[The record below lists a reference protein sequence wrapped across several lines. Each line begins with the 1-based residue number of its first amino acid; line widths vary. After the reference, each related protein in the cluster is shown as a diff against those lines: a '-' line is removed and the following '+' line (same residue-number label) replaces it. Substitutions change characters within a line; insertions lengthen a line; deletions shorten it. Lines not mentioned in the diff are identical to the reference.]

1 MKYIL
6 CLICLLILPSGLS
19 AQEEKF
25 KVVAGEIQN
34 DLGKAREEKALTK
47 SEVNQQRKKLKND
60 INRLKEMIKRE
71 NKGLEVDEKHLAS
84 MREER
89 IKLQQSI
96 RAHTGHMK
104 ELDAV
109 LRDFARDFS
118 GLAERSPF
126 YAVDPERLSTLKD
139 FLNTE
144 KILGIQDIQT
154 LVTLAFEDMTASA
167 QIIKRKGAVVDR
179 QGREV
184 ESDIIRMGNLTA
196 IYRENGHVGYL
207 NMSPASG
214 RLLAAASPGWGIRR
228 NLKKYFDND
237 TDAVY
242 MDISGGVAIKQLS
255 RRTTLWEQVQSG
267 GLLIW
272 PILLVGLVAAI
283 LVLERLFFLGR
294 VSQNTDKL
302 MTHVT
307 ELVEKGDYKGA
318 VQSTQAQSGRPTG
331 NVLKA
336 GLEQQG
342 QPRDII
348 ESSLAEAIL
357 KETPRLERFLPA
369 LKVLAAIAP
378 LLGLLGTVTGMI
390 NTFHVITVHGTGD
403 PRLMAGGISEALIT
417 TQLGLAVAIPI
428 LVITALLGRKASRIA
443 SDMEEKAMAL
453 IAALLRDQRVPNG
466 SA

>member
-1 MKYIL
+1 ML
-6 CLICLLILPSGLS
+6 CLICLTFLPAGLS
-19 AQEEKF
+19 AQENKF
-25 KVVAGEIQN
+25 KAVAREVRE
-34 DLGKAREEKALTK
+34 DLGKAQEEKALTRT
-47 SEVNQQRKKLKND
+47 EITQQRKTLRKKL
-60 INRLKEMIKRE
+60 NRLKEQIKQE
-71 NKGLEVDEKHLAS
+71 NAALLQDEKRLES

-89 IKLQQSI
+89 LLMERMI

-118 GLAERSPF
+118 GLAERSP
-126 YAVDPERLSTLKD
+126 YSGEDPERLVTLGN
-139 FLNTE
+139 FLNNE
-144 KILGIQDIQT
+144 KVLGIQDIRT
-154 LVTLAFEDMTASA
+154 LVELAFEDMTASS
-167 QIIKRKGAVVDR
+167 QIIMRKGVIVDR

-184 ESDIIRMGNLTA
+184 ESKIIRLGNLTA
-196 IYRENGHVGYL
+196 IYRENGNVGYL
-207 NMSPASG
+207 SMSPASG
-214 RLLAAASPGWGIRR
+214 RLLASASPGWGVRR
-228 NLKKYFDND
+228 NLKNYFDGD
-237 TDAVY
+237 SHAVY
-242 MDISGGVAIKQLS
+242 MDVSGGVAVKQLS
-255 RRTTLWEQVQSG
+255 RKTTLWEQIQSG

-272 PILLVGLVAAI
+272 PILFVGLVAAI
-283 LVLERLFFLGR
+283 LVLERLIFLGR

-307 ELVEKGDYKGA
+307 KLVEAGDYQGA
-318 VQSTQAQSGRPTG
+318 MDTAKSQSERPTG

-453 IAALLRDQRVPNG
+453 IAALLRDRRFPNG
-466 SA
+466 SL

>member
-1 MKYIL
+1 VKYVL
-6 CLICLLILPSGLS
+6 CLICLIILPTGLS
-19 AQEEKF
+19 AQEDKF
-25 KVVAGEIQN
+25 KTVAREVRE
-34 DLGKAREEKALTK
+34 DLGKAQKEKALTK
-47 SEVNQQRKKLKND
+47 ADMAQQRITLRNN
-60 INRLKEMIKRE
+60 INRFKEQLKKE
-71 NKGLEVDEKHLAS
+71 NAALEADEKRLLS
-84 MREER
+84 MREKRLE
-89 IKLQQSI
+89 LQRNIQ
-96 RAHTGHMK
+96 AHTGHMK

-118 GLAERSPF
+118 GLAERSPY
-126 YAVDPERLSTLKD
+126 YAEDPKRLSSLKD

-144 KILGIQDIQT
+144 KILGIQDIHT
-154 LVTLAFEDMTASA
+154 LVALAFDDMAASA
-167 QIIKRKGAVVDR
+167 QIIKRKGPIVDR

-184 ESDIIRMGNLTA
+184 ESDVIRLGNLTA
-196 IYRENGHVGYL
+196 IYRDEGKVGYL

-228 NLKKYFDND
+228 NLKAYFNGDA
-237 TDAVY
+237 DAVY
-242 MDISGGVAIKQLS
+242 MDISGGVAIKQLA
-255 RRTTLWEQVQSG
+255 RRTTLWEQIQSG

-272 PILLVGLVAAI
+272 PILFVGLVAAI

-318 VQSTQAQSGRPTG
+318 VQSTQTQSGRPTG

-390 NTFHVITVHGTGD
+390 NTFHVITVYGTGD

-443 SDMEEKAMAL
+443 SDMEEKAMAS
-453 IAALLRDQRVPNG
+453 IAALLRDQRLPNG

>member
-1 MKYIL
+1 MKYVL
-6 CLICLLILPSGLS
+6 CLIALVILPAGLA

-25 KVVAGEIQN
+25 KAV
-34 DLGKAREEKALTK
+34 AREVREDLRDAQKEKALTRA
-47 SEVNQQRKKLKND
+47 EATQQRTTLKKNLQS
-60 INRLKEMIKRE
+60 LKERIKQE
-71 NKGLEVDEKHLAS
+71 NTDLEADEKRLEAT
-84 MREER
+84 REER
-89 IKLQQSI
+89 LKLKRRI

-118 GLAERSPF
+118 GLAERSP
-126 YAVDPERLSTLKD
+126 YSAEDPERLVTLKN
-139 FLNTE
+139 FLNEE
-144 KILGIQDIQT
+144 KVLGIRDIRT
-154 LVTLAFEDMTASA
+154 LVELAFKDMAASS
-167 QIIKRKGAVVDR
+167 QVIKRKGVIVNR

-184 ESDIIRMGNLTA
+184 ESEIIRLGNLTA
-196 IYRENGHVGYL
+196 IYRENGNVGYL

-214 RLLAAASPGWGIRR
+214 RLLAAASPGWGVRR
-228 NLKKYFDND
+228 NLKTYFDGD
-237 TDAVY
+237 ADAVY
-242 MDISGGVAIKQLS
+242 MDVSGGVAVKQLS
-255 RRTTLWEQVQSG
+255 RRITLWEQIQSG

-272 PILLVGLVAAI
+272 PILFVGLVGAI

-307 ELVEKGDYKGA
+307 ELVEAGDYKGA
-318 VQSTQAQSGRPTG
+318 MHTAESQSGRPTG

-428 LVITALLGRKASRIA
+428 LVVTALLGRKASRIT

-453 IAALLRDQRVPNG
+453 IAALLRDQRPPNG
-466 SA
+466 RA

>member
-1 MKYIL
+1 MKYAL
-6 CLICLLILPSGLS
+6 CLIFLTLLPAGLS

-25 KVVAGEIQN
+25 KAVVREVQE
-34 DLGKAREEKALTK
+34 DLGEARKEKAITR
-47 SEVNQQRKKLKND
+47 SEAARQRARLKKDIEGLKMRVKREKAALDADEKKL
-60 INRLKEMIKRE
+60 L
-71 NKGLEVDEKHLAS
+71 S

-89 IKLQQSI
+89 LKLERDI

-118 GLAERSPF
+118 GLAERSP
-126 YAVDPERLSTLKD
+126 YSGENPERLTTLKD

-144 KILGIQDIQT
+144 KILGIQDIRT
-154 LVTLAFEDMTASA
+154 LVALAFDDMTASS
-167 QIIKRKGAVVDR
+167 QIIRREGVIVDR
-179 QGREV
+179 QGHEV
-184 ESDIIRMGNLTA
+184 ESDIIRLGNLTA
-196 IYRENGHVGYL
+196 IYRENTHVGYL
-207 NMSPASG
+207 STSPASG
-214 RLLAAASPGWGIRR
+214 RLLAAASPGWSVGR
-228 NLKKYFDND
+228 NLKRYFKGE

-242 MDISGGVAIKQLS
+242 VDISGGVAVKQLS
-255 RRTTLWEQVQSG
+255 RRTTLWEQIRSG

-272 PILLVGLVAAI
+272 PILLVGLVAVI

-318 VQSTQAQSGRPTG
+318 VQSAEAQSGRPTG

-336 GLEQQG
+336 GLGQQG

-453 IAALLRDQRVPNG
+453 IAAPLRDQRLPDG

>member
-1 MKYIL
+1 MKYVF
-6 CLICLLILPSGLS
+6 CLICLLILPAGVS
-19 AQEEKF
+19 AQEDKF
-25 KVVAGEIQN
+25 KAVAREVRE
-34 DLGKAREEKALTK
+34 DFGKAQEEKALTRA
-47 SEVNQQRKKLKND
+47 EMTQQRKALKKD
-60 INRLKEMIKRE
+60 LNRLKSQIKQE
-71 NKGLEVDEKHLAS
+71 NAALLGDEKRLEA

-89 IKLQQSI
+89 RELGRRI

-118 GLAERSPF
+118 GLAERSP
-126 YAVDPERLSTLKD
+126 YSAEDPQRLVTLKD
-139 FLNTE
+139 FLNKE
-144 KILGIQDIQT
+144 KVLGIQDIRT
-154 LVTLAFEDMTASA
+154 LVELAFKDMAASS
-167 QIIKRKGAVVDR
+167 QVIMRKGTIVDR

-184 ESDIIRMGNLTA
+184 ESDIIRLGNLTA
-196 IYRENGHVGYL
+196 IYRENGDVGYL

-214 RLLAAASPGWGIRR
+214 RLLAAASPGWGVRR
-228 NLKKYFDND
+228 NLKTYFDGD
-237 TDAVY
+237 ADAVY
-242 MDISGGVAIKQLS
+242 MDISGGVAVKQLS
-255 RRTTLWEQVQSG
+255 RQTTLWEQIQSG

-272 PILLVGLVAAI
+272 PILLVGLVAAL

-307 ELVEKGDYKGA
+307 KLVEAGDYKGA
-318 VQSTQAQSGRPTG
+318 MHTAESQSGRPTG

-453 IAALLRDQRVPNG
+453 IAALLRDQRLPNG

>member
-1 MKYIL
+1 MKYVL
-6 CLICLLILPSGLS
+6 CLICLAFLPAGTS

-25 KVVAGEIQN
+25 KAVAREVRE
-34 DLGKAREEKALTK
+34 DLGEARKEKVLTRV
-47 SEVNQQRKKLKND
+47 EAAQQRTSLKKEIKH
-60 INRLKEMIKRE
+60 LKERIKQE
-71 NKGLEVDEKHLAS
+71 NSALEADEKRLEA

-89 IKLQQSI
+89 LELERTI

-118 GLAERSPF
+118 GLSERSP
-126 YAVDPERLSTLKD
+126 YSAEEPERLAILKD

-144 KILGIQDIQT
+144 KVLGIQNIRT
-154 LVTLAFEDMTASA
+154 LVALAFEDMAASA
-167 QIIKRKGAVVDR
+167 KIIKRKGTVVDR

-184 ESDIIRMGNLTA
+184 ESDIIRLGNLTA
-196 IYRENGHVGYL
+196 IYRENGNVGYL
-207 NMSPASG
+207 NMSPASE
-214 RLLAAASPGWGIRR
+214 RLLAAASPGWGVRR
-228 NLKKYFDND
+228 NLKTYFDGDAN
-237 TDAVY
+237 AVY
-242 MDISGGVAIKQLS
+242 MDISGGVAVKQLS
-255 RRTTLWEQVQSG
+255 RQTTLWEQIQSG

-272 PILLVGLVAAI
+272 PILFVGLVAAI

-294 VSQNTDKL
+294 VSQKTDKL

-307 ELVEKGDYKGA
+307 ELVEAGDYKGA
-318 VQSTQAQSGRPTG
+318 MQTAESQSGRPTG

-453 IAALLRDQRVPNG
+453 IAALLRDQRLPNG

>member
-1 MKYIL
+1 MKTVL
-6 CLICLLILPSGLS
+6 CLICLLILPAGLS

-25 KVVAGEIQN
+25 KAVVREVRE
-34 DLGKAREEKALTK
+34 DLGKAQKEKMLTK
-47 SEVNQQRKKLKND
+47 ADMAQQRKTLGNN
-60 INRLKEMIKRE
+60 INRLKERIKKE
-71 NKGLEVDEKHLAS
+71 NEALLADEKRLLS

-89 IKLQQSI
+89 LELQRSI
-96 RAHTGHMK
+96 QAHTGHMK

-109 LRDFARDFS
+109 LRDFARNFS
-118 GLAERSPF
+118 GLAERSPY
-126 YAVDPERLSTLKD
+126 YAEDPKRLRSLKD

-144 KILGIQDIQT
+144 KVLGIQDIQA
-154 LVTLAFEDMTASA
+154 LVALAFEDMAASA
-167 QIIKRKGAVVDR
+167 QIINYKGPIVDR
-179 QGREV
+179 QGQEV
-184 ESDIIRMGNLTA
+184 ESHIIRLGNLTA
-196 IYRENGHVGYL
+196 IYREKGNVGYL

-214 RLLAAASPGWGIRR
+214 RLLAAASPGWSIGR
-228 NLKKYFDND
+228 NLKSYFNGDA
-237 TDAVY
+237 DAVY

-255 RRTTLWEQVQSG
+255 RQTTLWEQVQSG

-272 PILLVGLVAAI
+272 PILLVGLVAAS
-283 LVLERLFFLGR
+283 LVLERLFFLSR

-318 VQSTQAQSGRPTG
+318 VKSTEAQSGRPTG

-428 LVITALLGRKASRIA
+428 LVITALLGRKANRIA

-453 IAALLRDQRVPNG
+453 IAALLRDQRLPNG

>member
-1 MKYIL
+1 VKYVL
-6 CLICLLILPSGLS
+6 CLICLIILPTGLS
-19 AQEEKF
+19 AQEDKF
-25 KVVAGEIQN
+25 KTVVREVRE
-34 DLGKAREEKALTK
+34 DLGKAQKEKALTK
-47 SEVNQQRKKLKND
+47 ADMAQQRITLRD
-60 INRLKEMIKRE
+60 TINRLKEQIKKE
-71 NKGLEVDEKHLAS
+71 NAALEADEKRLLS
-84 MREER
+84 MREKRLE
-89 IKLQQSI
+89 LQRNIQ
-96 RAHTGHMK
+96 AHTGHMK

-118 GLAERSPF
+118 GLAERSPY
-126 YAVDPERLSTLKD
+126 YAEDPKRLSSLKD

-144 KILGIQDIQT
+144 KILGIQDIHT
-154 LVTLAFEDMTASA
+154 LVALAFEDMAASA
-167 QIIKRKGAVVDR
+167 QIIKRKGPIVDR

-184 ESDIIRMGNLTA
+184 ESDVIRLGNLTA
-196 IYRENGHVGYL
+196 IYRDEGKVGYL

-228 NLKKYFDND
+228 NLKAYFNGDA
-237 TDAVY
+237 DAVY
-242 MDISGGVAIKQLS
+242 MDISGGVAIKQLA
-255 RRTTLWEQVQSG
+255 RRTTLWEQIQSG

-272 PILLVGLVAAI
+272 PILFVGLVAAI

-318 VQSTQAQSGRPTG
+318 VQSTQTQSGRPTG

-390 NTFHVITVHGTGD
+390 NTFHVITVYGTGD
-403 PRLMAGGISEALIT
+403 PKLMAGGISEALIT

-453 IAALLRDQRVPNG
+453 IAALLRDQRHPNA

>member
-1 MKYIL
+1 VKYL
-6 CLICLLILPSGLS
+6 TLLMCLLLLPAGLS

-25 KVVAGEIQN
+25 KTVVRDVKK
-34 DLGKAREEKALTK
+34 DLEKAQEEKVLTASDIEQRRTELKRHLNQLKTQIKEEKAT
-47 SEVNQQRKKLKND
+47 
-60 INRLKEMIKRE
+60 
-71 NKGLEVDEKHLAS
+71 LETDEKRLET
-84 MREER
+84 MRGER
-89 IKLQQSI
+89 LELERRI
-96 RAHTGHMK
+96 RAHTGNMK

-109 LRDFARDFS
+109 VRDFARDFS
-118 GLAERSPF
+118 GLAERSP
-126 YAVDPERLSTLKD
+126 YSAEDPQRLETLKG
-139 FLNTE
+139 FLKAE
-144 KILGIQDIQT
+144 KILGINDIRT
-154 LVTLAFEDMTASA
+154 LVALAFKDMAASS
-167 QIIKRKGAVVDR
+167 QIIKRKGIVVDR

-184 ESDIIRMGNLTA
+184 SSDIIRLGNLTA
-196 IYRENGHVGYL
+196 LYRENTKVGYL
-207 NMSPASG
+207 NMSPASS
-214 RLLAAASPGWGIRR
+214 RLLEAASPGWNVRR
-228 NLKKYFDND
+228 NLKNYFDGD
-237 TDAVY
+237 SDAVY
-242 MDISGGVAIKQLS
+242 MDVSGGVAIKQLS
-255 RRTTLWEQVQSG
+255 RKVSLWEQIKSG

-272 PILLVGLVAAI
+272 PILLVGLVAVI

-307 ELVEKGDYKGA
+307 KLVEEGNYKGA
-318 VQSTQAQSGRPTG
+318 MVETASKSGSPTG
-331 NVLKA
+331 NVLNA

-390 NTFHVITVHGTGD
+390 NTFHVITLHGTGD

-453 IAALLRDQRVPNG
+453 IAALLRDQRLPNG
-466 SA
+466 SD

>member
-6 CLICLLILPSGLS
+6 CLMCLLILPAGLS

-25 KVVAGEIQN
+25 KTVVREVKK
-34 DLGKAREEKALTK
+34 DLQKAQEEKVLTGT
-47 SEVNQQRKKLKND
+47 EIEQQRTELKRHLNQLKAQ
-60 INRLKEMIKRE
+60 IKEEKVTLEANEKRLE
-71 NKGLEVDEKHLAS
+71 A

-89 IKLQQSI
+89 LELERRI
-96 RAHTGHMK
+96 RDHTGNMK

-109 LRDFARDFS
+109 VRDFARDFS
-118 GLAERSPF
+118 GLAERSP
-126 YAVDPERLSTLKD
+126 YSAEDPERLEILKG
-139 FLNTE
+139 FLKAE
-144 KILGIQDIQT
+144 KVLGIKDIRT
-154 LVTLAFEDMTASA
+154 LVELAFEDMAASA
-167 QIIKRKGAVVDR
+167 QIVKREGSVVDR

-184 ESDIIRMGNLTA
+184 SSDIIRMGNLTA
-196 IYRENGHVGYL
+196 LYRENGKVGYL
-207 NMSPASG
+207 NLSPASS
-214 RLLAAASPGWGIRR
+214 RLLEAASPGWNIRR
-228 NLKKYFDND
+228 NLKSYFDGDSN
-237 TDAVY
+237 AVY
-242 MDISGGVAIKQLS
+242 MDVSGGVAIKQLS
-255 RRTTLWEQVQSG
+255 RKVSLWEQIQSG

-272 PILLVGLVAAI
+272 PILLVGLVAVI
-283 LVLERLFFLGR
+283 LVLERLFFLSR

-307 ELVEKGDYKGA
+307 RLVEKGDYKGA
-318 VQSTQAQSGRPTG
+318 VLETASKSGSPTG

-453 IAALLRDQRVPNG
+453 IAALLRDQRLPNG
-466 SA
+466 ND

>member
-1 MKYIL
+1 MKYVL
-6 CLICLLILPSGLS
+6 CLICLLLLPTGLS
-19 AQEEKF
+19 AREEKF
-25 KVVAGEIQN
+25 QAVVREVRE
-34 DLGKAREEKALTK
+34 DLGKARNEKALTRAEVAQKRTGLKQNLNLLK
-47 SEVNQQRKKLKND
+47 SQVKQ
-60 INRLKEMIKRE
+60 E
-71 NKGLEVDEKHLAS
+71 NAALLADEKRLEAI
-84 MREER
+84 REER
-89 IKLQQSI
+89 LELERTI

-118 GLAERSPF
+118 GLAERSP
-126 YAVDPERLSTLKD
+126 YSAEDPERLVTLKD
-139 FLNTE
+139 FLNKE
-144 KILGIQDIQT
+144 KVLGIKDIRT
-154 LVTLAFEDMTASA
+154 LVALAFKDMAASS
-167 QIIKRKGAVVDR
+167 QIIRRKGAIVDR

-184 ESDIIRMGNLTA
+184 ESEIIRLGNLTA
-196 IYRENGHVGYL
+196 IYHENGNVGYL

-214 RLLAAASPGWGIRR
+214 RLLAAASPGWGVRR
-228 NLKKYFDND
+228 NLKTYFDGD
-237 TDAVY
+237 ADAVY
-242 MDISGGVAIKQLS
+242 MDISGGAAVKQLS
-255 RRTTLWEQVQSG
+255 RRTTFWEQIQSG

-272 PILLVGLVAAI
+272 PILFVGLVAAI

-307 ELVEKGDYKGA
+307 ELVEAGDYKGA
-318 VQSTQAQSGRPTG
+318 MDTAKSQSGRPTG

-390 NTFHVITVHGTGD
+390 NTFHVITVYGTGD

-453 IAALLRDQRVPNG
+453 IAALLKDQRRPSG

>member
-6 CLICLLILPSGLS
+6 CLLCLAIFPAGLS

-25 KVVAGEIQN
+25 KAVVREVQE
-34 DLGKAREEKALTK
+34 DLEKAREEKGLTR
-47 SEVNQQRKKLKND
+47 SEAARHRT
-60 INRLKEMIKRE
+60 RLKKDMDLIKSHIQQE
-71 NKGLEVDEKHLAS
+71 KAALEADEKQLLS

-89 IKLQQSI
+89 IELQQSI

-118 GLAERSPF
+118 GLSERSP
-126 YAVDPERLSTLKD
+126 YSGENPERLNTLKN
-139 FLNTE
+139 FLNTQ
-144 KILGIQDIQT
+144 KVLGIRDIRT
-154 LVTLAFEDMTASA
+154 LVGLAFDDMTASA
-167 QIIKRKGAVVDR
+167 QIIQRRGTIVDR

-184 ESDIIRMGNLTA
+184 ESDIIRLGNLTA
-196 IYRENGHVGYL
+196 IYRVNGNAGYL
-207 NMSPASG
+207 NTSPASG
-214 RLLAAASPGWGIRR
+214 RLLAAASPGWNVRR
-228 NLKKYFDND
+228 NLKAYFDGD

-242 MDISGGVAIKQLS
+242 MDISGGVAVKQLS
-255 RRTTLWEQVQSG
+255 RRTTLWEQVRSG

-272 PILLVGLVAAI
+272 PILFVGLVAAI

-307 ELVEKGDYKGA
+307 ELVEQGDYKGA
-318 VQSTQAQSGRPTG
+318 VQTTEAQSGRPTG

-453 IAALLRDQRVPNG
+453 IAALLRDQRLPDAG
-466 SA
+466 A

>member
-1 MKYIL
+1 MKTVL
-6 CLICLLILPSGLS
+6 CLICLLVLPAGLS

-25 KVVAGEIQN
+25 KAVVREVRE
-34 DLGKAREEKALTK
+34 DLKDARKEKALTK
-47 SEVNQQRKKLKND
+47 AEMDQQRTTLRANVT
-60 INRLKEMIKRE
+60 RLKERIKKQ
-71 NKGLEVDEKHLAS
+71 NAALEADEKRLLS

-89 IKLQQSI
+89 LELQRNIQ
-96 RAHTGHMK
+96 AHTGHMK

-118 GLAERSPF
+118 GLAERSPY
-126 YAVDPERLSTLKD
+126 YAEDPKRLSTLKD

-154 LVTLAFEDMTASA
+154 LVGLAFEDMAASA
-167 QIIKRKGAVVDR
+167 QIIKRKGAIVDR

-184 ESDIIRMGNLTA
+184 ESHIIRMGNLTA
-196 IYRENGHVGYL
+196 VYREKENVGYL

-214 RLLAAASPGWGIRR
+214 RLLAAASPGWSIRR
-228 NLKKYFDND
+228 NLKSYFNGDA
-237 TDAVY
+237 DAVY

-318 VQSTQAQSGRPTG
+318 VKSTESQSGRPTG

-453 IAALLRDQRVPNG
+453 IAALLRDQRLPDG

>member
-1 MKYIL
+1 MKY
-6 CLICLLILPSGLS
+6 LIFLIPLFLAPTGLS
-19 AQEEKF
+19 AQDGKL
-25 KVVAGEIQN
+25 KTVVREIRT
-34 DLGKAREEKALTK
+34 DLAAAHEEKALTRA
-47 SEVNQQRKKLKND
+47 EIQEQRKKLKGD
-60 INRLKEMIKRE
+60 IKRLKEQIQHERLA
-71 NKGLEVDEKHLAS
+71 LEKD
-84 MREER
+84 EER
-89 IKLQQSI
+89 LETMRKDRLEMEHRI
-96 RAHTGHMK
+96 RAHTSHMK

-109 LRDFARDFS
+109 VGDFARDFS
-118 GLAERSPF
+118 GLAERSP
-126 YAVDPERLSTLKD
+126 YSSEDPERLNTLKD
-139 FLNTE
+139 FLNEE
-144 KILGIQDIQT
+144 KVLGIDDIRTLMELAFQDI
-154 LVTLAFEDMTASA
+154 TASSEISRR
-167 QIIKRKGAVVDR
+167 QGTIVDR

-184 ESDIIRMGNLTA
+184 TAHIIRLGDLTA
-196 IYRENGHVGYL
+196 LYREGEKVGYL

-214 RLLAAASPGWGIRR
+214 RLLAADAPGWRVRR
-228 NLKKYFDND
+228 NLKQYFDGD

-255 RRTTLWEQVQSG
+255 RKKTLWEQIESG

-272 PILLVGLVAAI
+272 PILLVGLVAAV

-294 VSQNTDKL
+294 VSQNTDRL
-302 MTHVT
+302 MTQVT
-307 ELVEKGDYKGA
+307 KLVEEGKYGEA
-318 VQSTQAQSGRPTG
+318 VSKTASRSGRPTS

-336 GLEQQG
+336 GLAQQG
-342 QPRDII
+342 QPRDIV

-453 IAALLRDQRVPNG
+453 IAALLRDRTLPNG
-466 SA
+466 NH

>member
-1 MKYIL
+1 MKTAL
-6 CLICLLILPSGLS
+6 CLLCLLILPIGLS

-25 KVVAGEIQN
+25 KAVAREIRD
-34 DLGKAREEKALTK
+34 DLGKAQEEKALTK
-47 SEVNQQRKKLKND
+47 ADMAQQRITFKQK
-60 INRLKEMIKRE
+60 ISRLKEQIKKE
-71 NKGLEVDEKHLAS
+71 NATLEADEKRLSA

-89 IKLQQSI
+89 IKLQRRI

-118 GLAERSPF
+118 GLAERSPY
-126 YAVDPERLSTLKD
+126 YAQDPTRLTTLKD

-144 KILGIQDIQT
+144 KVLGIHDIRT
-154 LVTLAFEDMTASA
+154 LVALAFEDMAASA
-167 QIIKRKGAVVDR
+167 QIIKRKGPVVDR

-184 ESDIIRMGNLTA
+184 ESEIIRLGNLTA
-196 IYRENGHVGYL
+196 LYRNEGNVGYL

-214 RLLAAASPGWGIRR
+214 RLLAAASPGWRIRR
-228 NLKKYFDND
+228 NLKAFFNGD

-255 RRTTLWEQVQSG
+255 RQTTLWEQIQSG

-318 VQSTQAQSGRPTG
+318 VKTTEAQTGRPVG

-336 GLEQQG
+336 GLAQQG

-428 LVITALLGRKASRIA
+428 LVLTALLGRKANRIA

-453 IAALLRDQRVPNG
+453 IAALLRDQRLPNG
-466 SA
+466 SV

>member
-1 MKYIL
+1 MKYL
-6 CLICLLILPSGLS
+6 TLLMCLLLLPAGLS

-25 KVVAGEIQN
+25 NTVVRDVKKDLEKAQEEKVLTASEIEQQRTQ
-34 DLGKAREEKALTK
+34 LKRRLSQLKTQIKEEKAT
-47 SEVNQQRKKLKND
+47 
-60 INRLKEMIKRE
+60 
-71 NKGLEVDEKHLAS
+71 LETDEKRLET
-84 MREER
+84 MREKRLELER
-89 IKLQQSI
+89 RI
-96 RAHTGHMK
+96 RAHTGNMK

-109 LRDFARDFS
+109 VRDFARDFS
-118 GLAERSPF
+118 GLAERSP
-126 YAVDPERLSTLKD
+126 YSAEDPRRLETLKG
-139 FLNTE
+139 FLKAE
-144 KILGIQDIQT
+144 KVLGIKDIRT
-154 LVTLAFEDMTASA
+154 LVALAFKDMAASS
-167 QIIKRKGAVVDR
+167 QIIKREGIVVDR

-184 ESDIIRMGNLTA
+184 SSEIIRLGHLTA
-196 IYRENGHVGYL
+196 LYGESGKVGYL
-207 NMSPASG
+207 NVSPASS
-214 RLLAAASPGWGIRR
+214 RLLEAASPGWNIRR
-228 NLKKYFDND
+228 NLKSYFDGD
-237 TDAVY
+237 SDAVY
-242 MDISGGVAIKQLS
+242 MDVSGGVAIKQLS
-255 RRTTLWEQVQSG
+255 RKVSLWEQIKSG

-272 PILLVGLVAAI
+272 PILLVGLVAVI
-283 LVLERLFFLGR
+283 LVLERLIFLGR

-307 ELVEKGDYKGA
+307 KLVEEGNYKGA
-318 VQSTQAQSGRPTG
+318 MVETASKSGSPTG
-331 NVLKA
+331 NVLNA

-390 NTFHVITVHGTGD
+390 NTFHVITLHGTGD

-453 IAALLRDQRVPNG
+453 IAALLRDQRLPNG
-466 SA
+466 SD